1 MNDSADIT
9 RKIKEHNCK
18 PGTTEERI
26 TRLEMG
32 LRELNVFEYNRD
44 SMSKRIRELERCVR
58 ELYTMIDKIERGA
71 KYWNNLEIENKKLI
85 EFAQL
90 VKECPENA
98 THLMPIAA
106 DALLTQL
113 TTGAC
118 NE

>member
-71 KYWNNLEIENKKLI
+71 
-85 EFAQL
+85 
-90 VKECPENA
+90 
-98 THLMPIAA
+98 
-106 DALLTQL
+106 
-113 TTGAC
+113 
-118 NE
+118 